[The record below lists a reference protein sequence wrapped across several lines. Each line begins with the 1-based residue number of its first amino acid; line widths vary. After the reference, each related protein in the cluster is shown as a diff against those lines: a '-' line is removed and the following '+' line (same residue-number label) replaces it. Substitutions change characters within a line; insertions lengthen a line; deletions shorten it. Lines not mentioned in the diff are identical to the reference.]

1 MLAENGS
8 GDRAVRASL
17 RRVCYVRLMRAFDH
31 LPASLDRQTCER
43 ARYARDAAYDGV
55 FFIGVTSTRIYC
67 RPVCRVR
74 QPRSENV
81 RYYGSATA
89 AETAGFRPCLRCRP
103 EAAQR
108 SPAWNGTAA
117 TVARALRLIEE
128 GALDAIGVE
137 AFAARLGIGA
147 RHLAQ
152 LFRDQLGATPTAVA
166 RTARVQ
172 RAKRLIDTT
181 TLSMTQVA
189 AEAGFGSLRSFNA
202 AFTEVYRCPPT
213 ALRRRNSAS
222 VPHRLAPVASDACPG
237 GAGGPP

>member
-1 MLAENGS
+1 
-8 GDRAVRASL
+8 
-17 RRVCYVRLMRAFDH
+17 MRAFDQ
-31 LPASLDRQTCER
+31 LPASLDRATCER
-43 ARYARDAAYDGV
+43 ARYARDPAYDGV

-89 AETAGFRPCLRCRP
+89 AERAGFRPCLRCRP

-128 GALDAIGVE
+128 GALDSQSVE
-137 AFAARLGIGA
+137 GLAARLGIGS

-152 LFRDQLGATPTAVA
+152 LFHDQLGATPTAVA

-181 TLSMTQVA
+181 DLPMTDVA
-189 AEAGFGSLRSFNA
+189 AEAGFGSVRAFNA
-202 AFTEVYRCPPT
+202 AFREVYRRPPS
-213 ALRRRNSAS
+213 ALRRARAGSSA
-222 VPHRLAPVASDACPG
+222 APG
-237 GAGGPP
+237 